1 MTTQRKLLLG
11 VLAVLVALIGLDRF
25 VLTADAGDGG
35 GGGGSAS
42 DGTSLKEIYRAR
54 AALLDRQRALIEQR
68 SEWERANVRAIDE
81 WRALAGRL
89 IVAQSVEIAEGEL
102 RERLEALASEM
113 GLPRPDARALPPI
126 VPDEASP
133 VRVIRYNL
141 LLSTAEWE
149 SAFALIDRI
158 ETDPSTIARV
168 TEVTI
173 DGPGLPQI
181 ETELSLTLTVQAI
194 AIIEAPRKKDAS

>member
-168 TEVTI
+168 TELTL